1 MVFQCESEGTCTLTN
16 TLRSENG
23 EVAEVDCADFSVT
36 LVNQGG
42 ANAPTITG
50 SVADGTL
57 TLSALDGAPLVYTRQ

>member
-1 MVFQCESEGTCTLTN
+1 MDG
-16 TLRSENG
+16 
-23 EVAEVDCADFSVT
+23 ADFSVT

-50 SVADGTL
+50 SIADGTL

>member
-1 MVFQCESEGTCTLTN
+1 MTN

-23 EVAEVDCADFSVT
+23 EVAEVDGADFSVT

-50 SVADGTL
+50 SVGDGTL
-57 TLSALDGAPLVYTRQ
+57 TLSALDGGPFVYTRQ